1 MQLNLVDVV
10 KAVTS
15 SFVKLTAI
23 IACGYHTTRMVIP
36 VLACRGDIPNFLD
49 CNVETLVGPDLLKS
63 RKEDEVAYILAWKMS
78 A

>member
-1 MQLNLVDVV
+1 MQLKLVDVVV

-15 SFVKLTAI
+15 SFVNLTAI

-36 VLACRGDIPNFLD
+36 VWACGGDIPNFVD
-49 CNVETLVGPDLLKS
+49 CNAETLVGPEVLKS
-63 RKEDEVAYILAWKMS
+63 GGDEVACTLTLMMS